1 MIYPLNF
8 EFKGEKTFLNYLE
21 SLRKPLINPNLI
33 QLVAT
38 LFKKD
43 FLFKT
48 KNALVDRMTRS
59 TLAFSSPQEKTDL
72 IFYFQRILKTAY
84 ENPKELY
91 KLFTLLNY
99 IPNQTRIT
107 HIDTIIQAI
116 IELILEICKTNS
128 PEERELKIEN
138 IDWSELAYLT
148 NEKYSGEEIK
158 NIIRVLIIK
167 FQEKEFKK
175 FLNFIESIKET
186 LENPLT
192 GEKYIKRISIGL
204 QNALEALTQ
213 NETFETILFHSLSS
227 FVTRVTEKENLL
239 IAYYGNSNSG
249 KTYVINTTDI
259 VLNTFIASYM
269 ISLKSANIESLK
281 AISYLFKAILKKG
294 ISYITL
300 PVRNIDINIYAKNF
314 ILGVIEYSDSLRH
327 LRKKKEITNI
337 KNFINPSLKILPS
350 TYEINRVITNLKK
363 MNPSLDINNLYL
375 ENPNIK
381 PIAFFED
388 LDIPNKEKL
397 KNFWISIYPAI
408 FSEKRDE
415 GVYLGISF
423 PATINSIFIK
433 NFKLFFSYDES
444 PIESLIS
451 RAPLVLR
458 FIGFVNPDKVFYIN
472 INRVDEL
479 KTNLFRKNLFEQVLL
494 YIRDWILGNKSSPI
508 IESLNNVLGFD
519 LVSLAESD
527 NTFDQQEL
535 TKKLNE
541 NSLARFIYNL
551 KKLTTH
557 QLQKQFDDDWNTLG
571 NDLKELYGCKDK
583 KSCFEKYIKDT
594 LNDHIENT
602 LYSINN
608 KKFLNDYIISDN
620 VKETITTPDGEKVTL
635 NAGRKV
641 ELALLDQFLRKL
653 GIEPH
658 SSGELR
664 EGGINP
670 YYDIYENKDYTNVVR
685 KLFQD
690 FANGFYDNY
699 YTADVPLNDLISYL
713 SPLDAK
719 KSRNINGEIRVL
731 DNIAGE
737 LESIYDEE
745 IKPFLE
751 KYGLTDEDLINYNK
765 YKQLEE
771 KAKKDPNL
779 RRDLLKLKKSIL
791 TSLKT
796 GNNYDEYMN
805 LLKLRVLGEK
815 FKREGY
821 VPNITQFGSNVTEEK
836 IPFEGS
842 FYDKSNRVIDIL
854 ARFGGLFNPN
864 RNKTITPEV
873 LHNFLSDEEKFNK
886 LLEKLLGDANAQKD
900 KTDPRIVIEEYL
912 KQHNPNASEDEIVK
926 FVPEEIKKAVK
937 ERLTKIGS
945 RIEKNFDKLTK
956 IFEENAENISKEG
969 AGSQIL
975 EGMFNQIIKSYSE
988 LKGMDKI
995 NLSSVYDGIING
1007 LELGQDLSI
1016 LDKHRLFNDF
1026 KKLANSVGI
1035 CEISIKKG
1043 EIKSTQVPSRYIKNF
1058 TYMLE
1063 VAKRVMPDD
1072 GFKRFATSLVTSA
1085 FGFTPVGLAFL
1096 EEFGVIT
1103 PKKEK
1108 RVLFNTADDLIN
1120 HTFNRIR
1127 NEINIDKMSKN
1138 EALEKLTDI
1147 IKEFVAEF
1155 NKNKDKF
1162 RENLGDNDILLEDPL
1177 QVLGIGLLKRT
1188 EKN

>member
-1 MIYPLNF
+1 L
-8 EFKGEKTFLNYLE
+8 
-21 SLRKPLINPNLI
+21 
-33 QLVAT
+33 
-38 LFKKD
+38 
-43 FLFKT
+43 
-48 KNALVDRMTRS
+48 
-59 TLAFSSPQEKTDL
+59 
-72 IFYFQRILKTAY
+72 
-84 ENPKELY
+84 
-91 KLFTLLNY
+91 
-99 IPNQTRIT
+99 
-107 HIDTIIQAI
+107 
-116 IELILEICKTNS
+116 
-128 PEERELKIEN
+128 
-138 IDWSELAYLT
+138 
-148 NEKYSGEEIK
+148 
-158 NIIRVLIIK
+158 
-167 FQEKEFKK
+167 
-175 FLNFIESIKET
+175 
-186 LENPLT
+186 
-192 GEKYIKRISIGL
+192 
-204 QNALEALTQ
+204 
-213 NETFETILFHSLSS
+213 
-227 FVTRVTEKENLL
+227 
-239 IAYYGNSNSG
+239 
-249 KTYVINTTDI
+249 
-259 VLNTFIASYM
+259 
-269 ISLKSANIESLK
+269 
-281 AISYLFKAILKKG
+281 
-294 ISYITL
+294 
-300 PVRNIDINIYAKNF
+300 
-314 ILGVIEYSDSLRH
+314 
-327 LRKKKEITNI
+327 
-337 KNFINPSLKILPS
+337 
-350 TYEINRVITNLKK
+350 
-363 MNPSLDINNLYL
+363 
-375 ENPNIK
+375 
-381 PIAFFED
+381 
-388 LDIPNKEKL
+388 
-397 KNFWISIYPAI
+397 
-408 FSEKRDE
+408 
-415 GVYLGISF
+415 
-423 PATINSIFIK
+423 
-433 NFKLFFSYDES
+433 
-444 PIESLIS
+444 
-451 RAPLVLR
+451 
-458 FIGFVNPDKVFYIN
+458 
-472 INRVDEL
+472 VDEL

-594 LNDHIENT
+594 LNDHIRKT
-602 LYSINN
+602 LKSINN

-620 VKETITTPDGEKVTL
+620 VKREITTPDGKKVTL
-635 NAGRKV
+635 NAGSKV
-641 ELALLDQFLRKL
+641 ELALLDQFLEEL
-653 GIEPH
+653 GIKPS

-690 FANGFYDNY
+690 FANGFHDNY
-699 YTADVPLNDLISYL
+699 YTADIPLNDLISYL

-719 KSRNINGEIRVL
+719 KSRNINGELRVL

-751 KYGLTDEDLINYNK
+751 KYGLTDEDLIDYKK

-796 GNNYDEYMN
+796 GNDQGRYMN

-864 RNKTITPEV
+864 KNKTITPEV

-1188 EKN
+1188 EKTETGEVISAGIISEKHLKELNDLLDSIEKSGGEVREETLKYSPNIETLYKLLYPFIENRVTKLDNLLNGIELNVSGIGFREDSLNTLKEIYNKKVKEKDNDAIFGIKILNSIAKNLKRSEVGLPDLGDLFDLPTNIQKQLIEEAKEMKKNNPEMGKMCKESNLKFRELQENYNNERFNELSSVIGCIGDFLHKKV